1 MVMAGRSIAAAR
13 CTMPIR
19 SGSSTSPT
27 GCRSTPGRPTI
38 PRSNRRRCSSAS
50 QRKARRLHR
59 WRRPRKRLD
68 GDVFWPGPQRVVP
81 ANAGTHTAWTHVLA
95 LEQRPF
101 FNIEARG
108 YGFLRSQGRPGAS
121 WCRPWLAGMPMTH
134 PGEKFYPEGVHWDD
148 PIARGTLPDLL
159 SKASVQYGA
168 RPAIEFRDRPI
179 SFTELEAM
187 VEVAASAFLRAGYGK
202 NTSVALFLGNSP
214 DHPVNFFGALKAG
227 ARIVPLSPL
236 DGERAL
242 SHKLGDSGAP
252 ILVTSDLS
260 ALLPMALK
268 FLEKGLLDRL
278 IVCEDD
284 NWGAVGNP
292 HTPIPANPAITT
304 FRAFAEGAT
313 KPMQWPAIAADDVAL
328 LQYTGGTTGLPKGAM
343 LSHGNLTSAVS
354 IYDVWGKAAR
364 AKRDAVERVICVLP
378 LFHIYALTVILLRS
392 LTRGDLISL
401 HQRFD
406 VEAVMRDIEVK
417 RATAFPGVPTMWIA
431 IASLPDLESRDLSS
445 LVSCG
450 SGGAPL
456 PVEVA
461 RIFERK
467 VGMKLKSGWG
477 MTETCSPGTGHP
489 KEGPDKP
496 GSIGLML
503 PGIEMDVVS
512 LEDPRQL
519 MPVGEVGEIR
529 IRGPNV
535 TKGYW
540 NRPKETA
547 EAFVGDRFLTGDI
560 GYMDEDGYFYLVDRK
575 KDMIISGGF
584 NVYPSVIES
593 ATYEHPD
600 VEEVVVIGIPDTYRG
615 EAAKAFVKL
624 RRGAKTLDLEG
635 LNAFL
640 ADKIGRH
647 EMPTALEIR
656 DSLPRTPV
664 GKLSKKELIEEERKK
679 HDEAPAPAPEPLKRA
694 RS

>member
-1 MVMAGRSIAAAR
+1 M
-13 CTMPIR
+13 
-19 SGSSTSPT
+19 
-27 GCRSTPGRPTI
+27 
-38 PRSNRRRCSSAS
+38 
-50 QRKARRLHR
+50 
-59 WRRPRKRLD
+59 
-68 GDVFWPGPQRVVP
+68 
-81 ANAGTHTAWTHVLA
+81 
-95 LEQRPF
+95 
-101 FNIEARG
+101 
-108 YGFLRSQGRPGAS
+108 
-121 WCRPWLAGMPMTH
+121 H
-134 PGEKFYPEGVHWDD
+134 PGEQFYPEGVHWDD

-159 SKASVQYGA
+159 ARAAADFGA

-179 SFTELEAM
+179 SFVELDAL
-187 VEVAASAFLRAGYGK
+187 VETAASAFLRAGYGK

-214 DHPVNFFGALKAG
+214 DHPINFFGALKAG
-227 ARIVPLSPL
+227 ARIVHLSPL

-242 SHKLGDSGAP
+242 SHKLSDSGARV
-252 ILVTSDLS
+252 LVTSNLA
-260 ALLPMALK
+260 ALLPTALK
-268 FLEKGLLDRL
+268 FLDKGLLDRL

-284 NWGAVGNP
+284 HWGKAG
-292 HTPIPANPAITT
+292 TPQVPLPDHPAIIT
-304 FRAFAEGAT
+304 FRQFVDGAA
-313 KPMQWPAIAADDVAL
+313 KPAQWPSISSDDVAL

-354 IYDVWGKAAR
+354 IYDVWGAKAR
-364 AKRDAVERVICVLP
+364 AERNAIERVICVLP
-378 LFHIYALTVILLRS
+378 LFHIYALTVVLLSCLR
-392 LTRGDLISL
+392 LGHLISL

-417 RATAFPGVPTMWIA
+417 RATVFPGVPTMWIA

-489 KEGPDKP
+489 KEGPEKP

-503 PGIEMDVVS
+503 PGIEMDVVA
-512 LEDPRQL
+512 LGDPTHVL
-519 MPVGEVGEIR
+519 PPGEVGEIR

-540 NRPKETA
+540 NRPQETA

-560 GYMDEDGYFYLVDRK
+560 GYVDADGYFYLVDRK

-584 NVYPSVIES
+584 NVYPQMIEQ
-593 ATYEHPD
+593 AIYEHPA
-600 VEEVVVIGIPDTYRG
+600 VQEVIVIGIPDDYRG

-624 RRGAKTLDLEG
+624 RAGANPFTLEELK
-635 LNAFL
+635 AFL
-640 ADKIGRH
+640 AGKLGKH
-647 EMPTALEIR
+647 EIPAALDFVDE
-656 DSLPRTPV
+656 LPRTPV
-664 GKLSKKELIEEERKK
+664 GKLSRHELRNLQPAQSKEPQL
-679 HDEAPAPAPEPLKRA
+679 ASGGPV
-694 RS
+694 